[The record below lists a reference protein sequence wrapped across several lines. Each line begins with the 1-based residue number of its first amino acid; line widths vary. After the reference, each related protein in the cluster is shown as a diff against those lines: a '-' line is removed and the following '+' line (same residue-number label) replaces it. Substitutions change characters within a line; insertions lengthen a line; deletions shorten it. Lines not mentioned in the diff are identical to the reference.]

1 MSTLAEILLA
11 IALSLPAP
19 WYEPG
24 KAPET
29 DEQYRERLQTIATSI
44 ALEAEANEDWQWD
57 STSLAAVT
65 FVTWYSESKFALEV
79 HNGSGKSRHGED
91 EGRARCLGQLHKT
104 GWVPKSVWKTLAGTD
119 LEATRR
125 CARATM
131 KVLAMQGKR
140 CNMKKRPNLWAV
152 ARMEA
157 AYAHGM
163 SCAPTKN
170 STARARR
177 WAKLMARIEKMAS
190 ERQEAAL
197 AAAARPV
204 LVPPPVLLPAEN

>member
-1 MSTLAEILLA
+1 MSPIAEILLA
-11 IALSLPAP
+11 IALSLPTP
-19 WYEPG
+19 WYKAG

-29 DEQYRERLQTIATSI
+29 DVAYRERLQTIAQAI

-57 STSLAAVT
+57 STSLAAAT

-91 EGRARCLGQLHKT
+91 DGKARCLGQLHKT
-104 GWVPKSVWKTLAGTD
+104 GWVPKSVWKTLTGTD

-140 CNMKKRPNLWAV
+140 CGMKKKANLWAV

-177 WAKLMARIEKMAS
+177 WSKLMDRIETMAI
-190 ERQEAAL
+190 EREAAL
-197 AAAARPV
+197 AAAEKPTPA
-204 LVPPPVLLPAEN
+204 LMPAEN

>member
-1 MSTLAEILLA
+1 MSPIAEILLA
-11 IALSLPAP
+11 IALSLPTP
-19 WYEPG
+19 WYKAG

-29 DEQYRERLQTIATSI
+29 EVAYRERLQTIAQAI

-57 STSLAAVT
+57 STSLAAAT

-91 EGRARCLGQLHKT
+91 DGKARCLGQLHKT
-104 GWVPKSVWKTLAGTD
+104 GWVPKSVWKTLTGTD

-140 CNMKKRPNLWAV
+140 CGMKKKANLWAV
-152 ARMEA
+152 ARLEA

-177 WAKLMARIEKMAS
+177 WSKVMDRIETMAI
-190 ERQEAAL
+190 EREAAL
-197 AAAARPV
+197 AATDKPTPAQI
-204 LVPPPVLLPAEN
+204 PAEN

>member
-1 MSTLAEILLA
+1 MSSLAEILLA

-19 WYEPG
+19 WYKSG

-29 DEQYRERLQTIATSI
+29 EVEYRERLQTITAAI
-44 ALEAEANEDWQWD
+44 ALEAD
-57 STSLAAVT
+57 
-65 FVTWYSESKFALEV
+65 
-79 HNGSGKSRHGED
+79 NGSGKSRHGED

-140 CNMKKRPNLWAV
+140 CGMKKTPNLWAV

-177 WAKLMARIEKMAS
+177 WAKLMNRIETMAS
-190 ERQEAAL
+190 EREAAV
-197 AAAARPV
+197 AAAEQA
-204 LVPPPVLLPAEN
+204 PPEPAQAPGLLPADN

>member
-19 WYEPG
+19 WYAPG

-29 DEQYRERLQTIATSI
+29 EAEYRERLQTIATAI

-57 STSLAAVT
+57 PTSLAAVT

-91 EGRARCLGQLHKT
+91 QGRARCLGQLHKT

-140 CNMKKRPNLWAV
+140 CGMKKKPSFWAV

-157 AYAHGM
+157 AYAHGL
-163 SCAPTKN
+163 SCTPTKN

-177 WAKLMARIEKMAS
+177 WSKLMARIEEMAK
-190 ERQEAAL
+190 ERDAAVSAATSMVEA
-197 AAAARPV
+197 PSSI
-204 LVPPPVLLPAEN
+204 PAEH

>member
-1 MSTLAEILLA
+1 MSPIAEILLA
-11 IALSLPAP
+11 IALSLPTP
-19 WYEPG
+19 WYKAG

-29 DEQYRERLQTIATSI
+29 DVAYRERLQTIVQAI

-57 STSLAAVT
+57 STSLAAAT

-91 EGRARCLGQLHKT
+91 DGKARCLGQLHKT

-140 CNMKKRPNLWAV
+140 CGMKKKANLWAV

-177 WAKLMARIEKMAS
+177 WSKLMDRIEAMAI
-190 ERQEAAL
+190 EREAAL
-197 AAAARPV
+197 APAEKPTPV
-204 LVPPPVLLPAEN
+204 LMPAEN

>member
-19 WYEPG
+19 WYKTG

-29 DEQYRERLQTIATSI
+29 HLEYKERLQTIATAI
-44 ALEAEANEDWQWD
+44 AVEAVANEDWQWD
-57 STSLAAVT
+57 STSLAAAT

-91 EGRARCLGQLHKT
+91 QGRARCLGQLHKT
-104 GWVPKSVWKTLAGTD
+104 GWVPKSVWKTLTGTD

-140 CNMKKRPNLWAV
+140 CNMRKKPNLWAV

-177 WAKLMARIEKMAS
+177 WAKLMERIDAMTT
-190 ERQEAAL
+190 EREAAL
-197 AAAARPV
+197 ATTEKSA
-204 LVPPPVLLPAEN
+204 PALSPTEN